1 MRVYSAFGK
10 ILNLLVQTLNVLGLI
25 FIVVNG
31 QIVNKIIL
39 PSGHTLM
46 IIIWNMMKNIKYFIV
61 VNGGRT
67 SQVWGACIQYMDL

>member
-46 IIIWNMMKNIKYFIV
+46 IIIWNMMKILHISSSST
-61 VNGGRT
+61 GGALAKF
-67 SQVWGACIQYMDL
+67 V